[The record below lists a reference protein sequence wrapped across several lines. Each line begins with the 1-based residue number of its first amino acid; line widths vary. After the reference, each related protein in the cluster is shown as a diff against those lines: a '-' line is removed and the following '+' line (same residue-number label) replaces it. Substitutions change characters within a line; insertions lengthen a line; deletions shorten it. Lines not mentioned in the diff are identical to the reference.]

1 MRIKVTFESRNG
13 DIMLPIHH
21 NSTLQGLIY
30 SIFSESV
37 SNHLHDKGFLHK
49 KRSFKLFHFSRIIEK
64 GTIVQGRNQKY
75 FKFGRYIS
83 FYIASPINSNIEDFG
98 EETFTKREFLLSN
111 QILYLSRI
119 EIIMPPVFT
128 PCMRVK
134 MISPVTMYSTLTNHE
149 NKKVVHYYNP
159 NEEMFNTLIESN
171 LKKKLEIV
179 TRKDAKN
186 LAFYMKPF
194 LFSFQRNRKV
204 IIMKES
210 PIECWTGVYV
220 LYGNPELLKISYEA
234 GLGCKN
240 SIGMG
245 MWDVWES
252 KNHFQERNGE
262 RDDSSCL

>member
-1 MRIKVTFESRNG
+1 VTFESRNG

-30 SIFSESV
+30 SIFPESI
-37 SNHLHDKGFLHK
+37 STHLHDIGFLHK

-64 GTIVQGRNQKY
+64 GTIVQSKNQKY

-98 EETFTKREFLLSN
+98 EETFTIREFLLFN
-111 QILYLSRI
+111 QILFLSRI
-119 EIIMPPVFT
+119 EIIMPPEFT
-128 PCMRVK
+128 SCMRVK

-159 NEEMFNTLIESN
+159 NEEMFNTLIERN
-171 LKKKLEIV
+171 IKKKFEIV
-179 TRKDAKN
+179 HGKKSDN
-186 LAFYMKPF
+186 LAFFMKPF
-194 LFSFQRNRKV
+194 LFSFHRNRKV
-204 IIMKES
+204 ILMKES

-220 LYGNPELLKISYEA
+220 LYGNPELIKISYEA

-245 MWDVWES
+245 MWDIWES
-252 KNHFQERNGE
+252 KYQAQERNGE
-262 RDDSSCL
+262 INDSSCL